1 LSRKTL
7 PLFAWIGV
15 FIAAGG
21 VFLFARPVTVLTFRN
36 ASVGSSFYFNID
48 PSERITLFYTN
59 SIYGA
64 PVEEVFEVLNGDF
77 VLKAVKTDTPAVME
91 YYGFEDSGPEQ
102 AMQRSLG
109 PTFLILTSMRQDQ
122 GLRIGGRSL
131 DLHALAAPG
140 DRILVRV
147 DRVSQA
153 RSWWW
158 RLLQKETRNT
168 SGKP

>member
-1 LSRKTL
+1 M
-7 PLFAWIGV
+7 

-91 YYGFEDSGPEQ
+91 YYGFEGAGPVK
-102 AMQRSLG
+102 ALHTSLG
-109 PTFLILTSMRQDQ
+109 PTLSIRTSMRQDQ
-122 GLRIGGRSL
+122 GFRIGRRTL
-131 DLHALAAPG
+131 DLHGFALPG
-140 DRILVRV
+140 SRILVRV

-153 RSWWW
+153 RFWWW